1 MERTKNMDKTT
12 MFTLTYG
19 LFIAAVDEEGKKN
32 GCIINTA
39 VQATSDP
46 MRMNVT
52 MMNDNLTT
60 ELIKKKGSLS
70 VSVLSLDC
78 PLDVIRSFGMRSGR
92 EHEKFDGVDYKV
104 DSNGNPYIEDG
115 ALAYMSLNVSSVL
128 NLGSHCLFICDVVEG
143 ENINKGQPMTYA
155 DYRALKS
162 GKSVVKTT
170 ETESSD
176 EKSYVCTVCHYVYDE
191 DTPFEE
197 LAEDW
202 TCPVCGQPKSVFLA
216 EN

>member
-1 MERTKNMDKTT
+1 MEKTNNMDKTT

-19 LFIAAVDEEGKKN
+19 LFIAGVEEEGKKN

-39 VQATSDP
+39 AQATSDP
-46 MRMNVT
+46 MLMNVT

-60 ELIKKKGSLS
+60 ELVKKKGSLS

-78 PLDVIRSFGMRSGR
+78 PLDVVRSFGMRSGR
-92 EHEKFDGVDYKV
+92 DHEKFDGVDHKV
-104 DSNGNPYIEDG
+104 DGNGNPYIEEG
-115 ALAYMSLNVSSVL
+115 MLSYMSLNVSSVL
-128 NLGSHCLFICDVVEG
+128 NLGSHSLFICDVVEG

-162 GKSVVKTT
+162 GKSVEKNT
-170 ETESSD
+170 ETEKSN
-176 EKSYVCTVCHYVYDE
+176 EASYVCTVCHYVYDE